1 MMDEQEEDGCFSC
14 FKAGLC
20 ENNGVLCYL
29 CAEKK
34 VDERKTKSEAVKPR
48 RE

>member
-1 MMDEQEEDGCFSC
+1 MMDEQEEDGCILC

-34 VDERKTKSEAVKPR
+34 GDEQKTKSEAVKLR